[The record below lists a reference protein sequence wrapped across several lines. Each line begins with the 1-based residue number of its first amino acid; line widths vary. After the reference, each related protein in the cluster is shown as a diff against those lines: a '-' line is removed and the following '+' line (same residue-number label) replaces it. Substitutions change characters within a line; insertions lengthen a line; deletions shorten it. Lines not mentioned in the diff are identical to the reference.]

1 MTAANIEQIVAFIR
15 ETDRLKGITRKNK
28 PLGQERFENS
38 AEHSW
43 QVALMAISLAGFAD
57 PAVDLLRVVKMLLVH
72 DIGEVDTGDTIV
84 YAEEGWDELKEAEAL
99 AIERI
104 CALLPE
110 PQRTDF
116 VGLWHEFEAA
126 ASPEARFAHALDR
139 AIPALLNL
147 AREGQSWVE
156 NGIGYQQVI
165 ARIGPPIRAG
175 CPALWDYLEPRL
187 AAAQARGWFGSKSTP

>member
-15 ETDRLKGITRKNK
+15 ETDRLKGIARKNK

-57 PAVDLLRVVKMLLVH
+57 PAVDLLRVVKMLLMH

-84 YAEEGWDELKEAEAL
+84 YAEEGWDELKEAEAQ

-110 PQRTDF
+110 PQRSEFT
-116 VGLWHEFEAA
+116 GLWREFETA

-139 AIPALLNL
+139 SIPALLNL
-147 AREGQSWVE
+147 ARDGQSWVE

-165 ARIGPPIRAG
+165 ARIGPPIRSG

-187 AAAQARGWFGSKSTP
+187 AAAQAHGWFGTKTTS

>member
-1 MTAANIEQIVAFIR
+1 MSPANIEQIVAFIR

-28 PLGQERFENS
+28 PLDQERFENS

-57 PAVDLLRVVKMLLVH
+57 PTVDLLHVVKMLLVH

-84 YAEEGWDELKEAEAL
+84 YAEEGWDELKAAESR

-116 VGLWHEFEAA
+116 AELWREFEAA
-126 ASPEARFAHALDR
+126 ESPEARFAHALDR

-147 AREGQSWVE
+147 ARDGQSWVE
-156 NGIGYQQVI
+156 NGIGYEQVL
-165 ARIGPPIRAG
+165 ARIGPPIRSG

-187 AAAQARGWFGSKSTP
+187 TAAQAQGWFGTMQGD

>member
-1 MTAANIEQIVAFIR
+1 MTAASIEQIVAFIR

-43 QVALMAISLAGFAD
+43 QVALMAISLVGFAD

-84 YAEEGWDELKEAEAL
+84 YAEEGWDELKEAEAQ

-116 VGLWHEFEAA
+116 AGLWHEFEAA

-147 AREGQSWVE
+147 ARDGQSWVE

-165 ARIGPPIRAG
+165 ARIGPPIKAG
-175 CPALWDYLEPRL
+175 CPDLWDYLEPRL
-187 AAAQARGWFGSKSTP
+187 AAAQAQGWFDSKPAL